1 MVNLRIAATK
11 KGIGKGFVIT
21 DRKGSDVFSQCLASK
36 IVKPPTT
43 TEHKPNKLGCTQR
56 WLYTPPRHPQ
66 TQIHQYLNSKS
77 PEFGQ
82 TSKVCFLSNGIPGI
96 KMWKVT

>member
-1 MVNLRIAATK
+1 MRIAATE
-11 KGIGKGFVIT
+11 KGLGKGFIIT
-21 DRKGSDVFSQCLASK
+21 MVGQAAMFFSQCLASK

-43 TEHKPNKLGCTQR
+43 TKHKPNKLGCTQR
-56 WLYTPPRHPQ
+56 WLYSPPRPPQ
-66 TQIHQYLNSKS
+66 TQSQQYLNSKS

-96 KMWKVT
+96 KM